1 MLESLVDGARA
12 AYHTVHDNTAH
23 AWNDVYSSHWNKTLT
38 LENTVGERAAC
49 WIREHSL
56 ATQGKVDNYSNTVY
70 SFVVGSA
77 VDIIKTGLGPLE
89 WLASRAANF
98 LIGAATTKHY
108 GLYCDLMYHITKTT
122 DESPLLRKKA
132 LDMAVFITTQ
142 TPLYGLITFAT
153 TRGDLDRVYD
163 GLMGSALLT
172 PVFALTMNWALDKG
186 REFFGL
192 PTSAEKSRQALLKTS
207 DSGQYSA

>member
-12 AYHTVHDNTAH
+12 AYHTVQHNAAQ
-23 AWNDVYSSHWNKTLT
+23 AWNNVYSSSWNKTLT
-38 LENTVGERAAC
+38 LENTAGERAAW

-77 VDIIKTGLGPLE
+77 LDIIKTGLGPLE

-108 GLYCDLMYHITKTT
+108 GIYRDFLYRITKTT
-122 DESPLLRKKA
+122 DESFLLRKKA
-132 LDMAVFITTQ
+132 LDMVVFITTQ

-153 TRGDLDRVYD
+153 TRGDLARVYE
-163 GLMGSALLT
+163 GIGGSVLLT

-192 PTSAEKSRQALLKTS
+192 PTSAEKSHQALS
-207 DSGQYSA
+207 SGNPGSYSA